1 MERQVRIATRDALMA
16 RDGNRRLT
24 EEVLLLRRG
33 RFGVWIEDEE
43 EGGGSRTG
51 GPSSPPPPP
60 PLPLPLEVEDN
71 AKVRRLLAED
81 FGRLHAQLSQ
91 ALEVIWLCVGRENV
105 ESALSEEGVRK
116 TLVEFQSVR
125 DRSCERRSSFVGV
138 TIGKEEMMR
147 KAIAGERKDL
157 ERAMSVLNILK

>member
-1 MERQVRIATRDALMA
+1 MERQVRVATRDALMA

-33 RFGVWIEDEE
+33 RGFGVWIDED

-125 DRSCERRSSFVGV
+125 DRSCERRNSFVGV
-138 TIGKEEMMR
+138 TIGKEEIMR

-157 ERAMSVLNILK
+157 ERAMSVLKILK